1 MITYSLEWTT
11 SGPLSTAM
19 IIWMLKKCVLMN
31 HFVLYYHL
39 DYQKNEGGA
48 RLTHNGPFHGPRLHV
63 CINTQKSLKW
73 VSDCC
78 SCFSFHTPPSKH
90 FWNLFPSPNL
100 MAREHKGWKQ
110 NLQSIPK
117 VKCGTLSRVSWNC
130 QAGMN
135 RTALSGLYLPHRNSC
150 RELDM
155 KQLTVSFCG

>member
-1 MITYSLEWTT
+1 
-11 SGPLSTAM
+11 
-19 IIWMLKKCVLMN
+19 
-31 HFVLYYHL
+31 
-39 DYQKNEGGA
+39 
-48 RLTHNGPFHGPRLHV
+48 
-63 CINTQKSLKW
+63 
-73 VSDCC
+73 
-78 SCFSFHTPPSKH
+78 
-90 FWNLFPSPNL
+90 